1 VAVVEFDQS
10 ILGKEFV
17 LGSFDVT
24 EDMIKAFARAV
35 GETSPQYVDPE
46 AAKKTT
52 SGGLIAPP
60 IFYDVFR
67 ADQIPDPKVKF
78 GKVSFNAGQ
87 RCEFHAP
94 IRPGDTITMKARITD
109 IYEKTGRTGKMV
121 FIVRETT
128 YENQKGE
135 KVAVVEQS
143 QVRRE
148 SGTARE

>member
-1 VAVVEFDQS
+1 MIEFDRS

-17 LGSFDVT
+17 LGTFQVT
-24 EDMIKAFARAV
+24 EDMMLAFAQAV

-46 AAKKTT
+46 AAKNTA
-52 SGGLIAPP
+52 SGGLVAPP
-60 IFYDVFR
+60 IVYDTFR
-67 ADQIPDPKVKF
+67 DDQLPDPKVQF
-78 GKVSFNAGQ
+78 GMVCFNAGQ
-87 RCEFHAP
+87 RCEFYAP
-94 IRPGDTITMKARITD
+94 IRPGDTITLKACITD
-109 IYEKTGRTGKMV
+109 VYEKTGRTGKMV

-148 SGTARE
+148 SGVGRE

>member
-1 VAVVEFDQS
+1 MIEFDRS

-17 LGSFDVT
+17 LGTFQVSA
-24 EDMIKAFARAV
+24 EMMLAFAHAV
-35 GETSPQYVDPE
+35 GETSPQYVDPD
-46 AAKKTT
+46 AAQQTA

-67 ADQIPDPKVKF
+67 ADQMPDPKVQF
-78 GKVSFNAGQ
+78 GKISFNAGQ
-87 RCEFHAP
+87 RCEFYTP
-94 IRPGDTITMKARITD
+94 VRPGDTITLKTRITD
-109 IYEKTGRTGKMV
+109 VYEKTGRTGKMV

-128 YENQKGE
+128 YENQNGE

-148 SGTARE
+148 SGAARE

>member
-1 VAVVEFDQS
+1 VIDFDRS

-17 LGSFDVT
+17 VGTFQVT
-24 EDMIKAFARAV
+24 EDMIQGFAQAV

-46 AAKKTT
+46 AAKDTA
-52 SGGLIAPP
+52 SGGLVAPP

-67 ADQIPDPKVKF
+67 AGQLPDPKVQF

-87 RCEFHAP
+87 RCEFYAP
-94 IRPGDTITMKARITD
+94 IRPGDTITMKARIAD
-109 IYEKTGRTGKMV
+109 VYEKTGRTGKMV

-135 KVAVVEQS
+135 KVAIVEQS

-148 SGTARE
+148 SGAARE

>member
-1 VAVVEFDQS
+1 MVEFDQS

-17 LGSFDVT
+17 LGTFQAT
-24 EDMIKAFARAV
+24 EEMIQAFVQAV
-35 GETSPQYVDPE
+35 GETCPQYVGPQ
-46 AAKKTT
+46 AAQNTP

-67 ADQIPDPKVKF
+67 GDQMPDPKVKF
-78 GKVSFNAGQ
+78 GKVGFNAGQ

-94 IRPGDTITMKARITD
+94 IRPGDTITMKTRITD
-109 IYEKTGRTGKMV
+109 VYEKTGRTGKMV

-128 YENQKGE
+128 YENQMGQ

-148 SGTARE
+148 SGAARE

>member
-1 VAVVEFDQS
+1 VAVIEFDRS

-17 LGSFDVT
+17 LGTFHVT
-24 EDMIKAFARAV
+24 EDMIKAFAQAV
-35 GETSPQYVDPE
+35 GETSPQYVDSE
-46 AAKKTT
+46 TAQRTA

-67 ADQIPDPKVKF
+67 ADQVPDPKVKF
-78 GKVSFNAGQ
+78 GKVAFNAGQ

-94 IRPGDTITMKARITD
+94 IHPGDSITMKTRITD
-109 IYEKTGRTGKMV
+109 VYEKTGRTGMMV
-121 FIVRETT
+121 FIVRETR

-135 KVAVVEQS
+135 TVAVVEQS

-148 SGTARE
+148 SGVARE

>member
-1 VAVVEFDQS
+1 VIEFDRS

-17 LGSFDVT
+17 LGTFQVT
-24 EDMIKAFARAV
+24 EEMIQAFAHAV

-46 AAKKTT
+46 VAKQTA

-78 GKVSFNAGQ
+78 GKVTFNAGQ
-87 RCEFHAP
+87 RCEFHTP
-94 IRPGDTITMKARITD
+94 IRPGDTITMKTRITD
-109 IYEKTGRTGKMV
+109 VYEKTGRTGKMV
-121 FIVRETT
+121 FVVRETT
-128 YENQKGE
+128 YENQNGE
-135 KVAVVEQS
+135 MVAVVEQS

-148 SGTARE
+148 SGVARE

>member
-1 VAVVEFDQS
+1 MVEFDRS

-17 LGSFDVT
+17 LGTFDVT
-24 EDMIKAFARAV
+24 EDMIIAFAKAV
-35 GETSPQYVDPE
+35 GETSPQYVDPQ
-46 AAKKTT
+46 AAKETP

-78 GKVSFNAGQ
+78 GKVAFNAGQ

-94 IRPGDTITMKARITD
+94 IRPGDTITMKTRITD
-109 IYEKTGRTGKMV
+109 VYEKTGRTGRMV

-128 YENQKGE
+128 YENQRGE
-135 KVAVVEQS
+135 RVALVEQS

-148 SGTARE
+148 SGAARE

>member
-1 VAVVEFDQS
+1 MVEFDQS

-17 LGSFDVT
+17 LGSFRVT
-24 EDMIKAFARAV
+24 EDMITAFAQAV
-35 GETSPQYVDPE
+35 GETSSQYVSAE
-46 AAKKTT
+46 TAKNAA

-67 ADQIPDPKVKF
+67 TEQVPDPKVKF

-94 IRPGDTITMKARITD
+94 IRPGDTITLKARITD
-109 IYEKTGRTGKMV
+109 VYEKTGRTGKMV

-148 SGTARE
+148 SGSARE

>member
-1 VAVVEFDQS
+1 VIEFDRS

-17 LGSFDVT
+17 LGTFDVT
-24 EDMIKAFARAV
+24 ESMIKTFAQAV
-35 GETSPQYVDPE
+35 GETSPQYVDPQ
-46 AAKKTT
+46 AAKETAN
-52 SGGLIAPP
+52 GGLIAPP

-67 ADQIPDPKVKF
+67 ADQVPDPKVKF
-78 GKVSFNAGQ
+78 GKVTFNAGQ

-94 IRPGDTITMKARITD
+94 IRPGDTITMKTRITD
-109 IYEKTGRTGKMV
+109 VYEKTGRTGKMV

-135 KVAVVEQS
+135 VVTLVEQS

-148 SGTARE
+148 SGAARE

>member
-1 VAVVEFDQS
+1 VAVIEFDRS

-17 LGSFDVT
+17 LGTFHVT
-24 EDMIKAFARAV
+24 EGMITTFAQAI
-35 GETSPQYVDPE
+35 GETSPQYVDRE
-46 AAKKTT
+46 AARK
-52 SGGLIAPP
+52 SAHGALIAPP

-78 GKVSFNAGQ
+78 GKVGFNAGQ

-109 IYEKTGRTGKMV
+109 VYEKTGRTGKMV

-128 YENQKGE
+128 YENQHGE

-148 SGTARE
+148 SGAARE

>member
-1 VAVVEFDQS
+1 MIEFDRS

-17 LGSFDVT
+17 LGTFQVT
-24 EDMIKAFARAV
+24 EDMMLAFAQAV
-35 GETSPQYVDPE
+35 GETSPQYVDPD
-46 AAKKTT
+46 AAKNTAT
-52 SGGLIAPP
+52 GGLVAPP
-60 IFYDVFR
+60 IFYDTFR
-67 ADQIPDPKVKF
+67 ADQIPDPKVQF

-87 RCEFHAP
+87 RCEFYAP
-94 IRPGDTITMKARITD
+94 IRPGDTITMKACITD
-109 IYEKTGRTGKMV
+109 VYEKTGRTGKMV

-148 SGTARE
+148 SGVGRE

>member
-1 VAVVEFDQS
+1 VIEFDRS

-17 LGSFDVT
+17 LGTFQIT
-24 EDMIKAFARAV
+24 EDMMLSFAQAV

-46 AAKKTT
+46 AAKNTG
-52 SGGLIAPP
+52 SGGLVAPP

-67 ADQIPDPKVKF
+67 ADQFPDPKVKF

-94 IRPGDTITMKARITD
+94 IRPGDTITMKTRITD
-109 IYEKTGRTGKMV
+109 VYEKTGRTGKMV
-121 FIVRETT
+121 FIVRETS

-135 KVAVVEQS
+135 RVAVVEQS

-148 SGTARE
+148 SGVERE

>member
-1 VAVVEFDQS
+1 VVEFDRS

-17 LGSFDVT
+17 LGTFQVT
-24 EDMIKAFARAV
+24 EDMMLAFAQAV
-35 GETSPQYVDPE
+35 GETSPQYVDPG
-46 AAKKTT
+46 AAQKTAR
-52 SGGLIAPP
+52 GGLVAPP

-67 ADQIPDPKVKF
+67 ADQFPDPKVKF

-94 IRPGDTITMKARITD
+94 IRPGDTITMKTRITD
-109 IYEKTGRTGKMV
+109 VYEKTGRTGKMV
-121 FIVRETT
+121 FIVRETS

-135 KVAVVEQS
+135 RVAVVEQS

-148 SGTARE
+148 SGVARE